1 MHVRTRQK
9 ITEHYLKITKEM
21 QIKQTVKEA
30 VICWQGCSN
39 FKPDRRINL
48 CINLM
53 KCSRP

>member
-9 ITEHYLKITKEM
+9 ITGHYLKITKEM

-53 KCSRP
+53 